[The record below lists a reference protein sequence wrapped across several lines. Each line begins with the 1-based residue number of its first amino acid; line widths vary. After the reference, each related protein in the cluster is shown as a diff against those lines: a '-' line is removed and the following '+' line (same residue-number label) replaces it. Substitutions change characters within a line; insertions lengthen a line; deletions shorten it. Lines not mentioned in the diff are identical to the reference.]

1 MLGDGPKL
9 GFQEPG
15 IGRPGLAVGP
25 GLVEG
30 TPTWHCPVFGKATVQ
45 CPAFLAVQCSVA
57 FLSVV
62 FLFNRLLIR
71 LRYSGFANTAD

>member
-1 MLGDGPKL
+1 MTTHYHAYDILGHRDPYRLIHYSVMLGDGPKL

-30 TPTWHCPVFGKATVQ
+30 TPTWHCPVFSKVI
-45 CPAFLAVQCSVA
+45 V
-57 FLSVV
+57 
-62 FLFNRLLIR
+62 
-71 LRYSGFANTAD
+71 